1 MHLTKDDLKLNERI
15 RNVGHKDPWI
25 IIDPATNVNSK
36 NSLNLNLNR
45 LRNNDGQSPRISK
58 TQIVI
63 PDDHWK
69 HSTEVKCDD
78 HDRPSR
84 IWNH

>member
-1 MHLTKDDLKLNERI
+1 MNH
-15 RNVGHKDPWI
+15 
-25 IIDPATNVNSK
+25 
-36 NSLNLNLNR
+36 NR
-45 LRNNDGQSPRISK
+45 LRNDDGQSPRISK

-84 IWNH
+84 IGTIKGSLNMHTNTVHKKELTTIYNNNRLATCNKAG